1 MKKVLFVLFVSLIGF
16 GAKTYSQTTV
26 TLDSIVNRNYAL
38 AYTQTFLFYS
48 SYNDVTPSTIIEKG
62 IFLETVYPNGII
74 AVSDRIHYPD
84 SVVNYSFIENSLFI
98 PIYNQDFDTVLH
110 FGATG
115 NNISVY
121 SYIITNNDTI
131 LSDST
136 LILEI
141 RLIGLDE
148 ILNTNLDIKL
158 FPSII
163 DKEVNISS
171 DKYPV
176 NLCIIDLFGREVLYK
191 KIHNS
196 TSLDLGFLKKGIY
209 ISKFRYKDS
218 IVTRKLIKN

>member
-62 IFLETVYPNGII
+62 IFLETVYPNGIV

-84 SVVNYSFIENSLFI
+84 SVVNYSILNNPVFM
-98 PIYNQDFDTVLH
+98 PIYNQEFDTVLH

-148 ILNTNLDIKL
+148 ISNTNLDIKL

-171 DKYPV
+171 DKYPI
-176 NLCIIDLFGREVLYK
+176 NISIIDLFGREVLHK
-191 KIHNS
+191 EIHNN
-196 TSLDLGFLKKGIY
+196 TSLDLGFLEKGIY
-209 ISKFRYKDS
+209 ISRFRYEDS
-218 IVTRKLIKN
+218 IITRKLIKS